1 MRSLIIKYVPGAIL
15 LLLLVFGIYKNP
27 AITEKLSAGKSQ
39 NQDKTTF
46 SSMEAK
52 LDSLAKTPKQTDL
65 NPGAMCYE
73 PVCITD
79 YANFVCSKCN
89 KSTILS
95 REVVENIRNAK
106 AMLTNIRGLKIVID
120 DSGFCGHCN
129 KNKTDHFFKITIFYP
144 DRKEPVTSKLYIHQT
159 GILTQ
164 FLKGNLIYKGE
175 RDSESDMKTYL
186 PLLKKILLGIEDKRE
201 Q

>member
-1 MRSLIIKYVPGAIL
+1 MRSLIIKYVPGVIL
-15 LLLLVFGIYKNP
+15 LLLLIFGIYKNP
-27 AITEKLSAGKSQ
+27 SMTEKLAAGKSQ

-52 LDSLAKTPKQTDL
+52 LDSLAKSPKQTDL

-73 PVCITD
+73 PVCIND

-89 KSTILS
+89 KSTVLS
-95 REVVENIRNAK
+95 KEAAESIRNAK
-106 AMLTNIRGLKIVID
+106 AMLTNIKGLKIVVD

-129 KNKTDHFFKITIFYP
+129 KNKSDQFFKITIFYP
-144 DRKEPVTSKLYIHQT
+144 DRKEPVSSKLYLHQT
-159 GILTQ
+159 GILMQ

-175 RDSESDMKTYL
+175 RDTEIDMKTYL
-186 PLLKKILLGIEDKRE
+186 PLLKKILLGIEEKHD
-201 Q
+201 